1 MEQEII
7 GAISEHRVLSFDYQG
22 QPRQVN
28 PHALGRV
35 KPDDKA
41 VLHAWQTGG
50 SSNHRI
56 PPCWG
61 YFRLDEIQ
69 RLLVT
74 DEIFPSAQP
83 DFKPR
88 FVNLIHRI

>member
-7 GAISEHRVLSFDYQG
+7 AAIRQHQVLSFDYQG

-35 KPDDKA
+35 KPDDKT
-41 VLHAWQTGG
+41 VLHGWQTGG
-50 SSNHRI
+50 NSNHRV

-61 YFRLDEIQ
+61 YFRLDEIEGFE
-69 RLLVT
+69 VT
-74 DEIFPSAQP
+74 DQTFPFAQP